1 MNRNSKVRVLA
12 GFIVVGLL
20 AGGAAVTVT
29 YAQQGGQRKGAMAG
43 RMEMMRR
50 GPMAGMRLGM
60 AQLGLSEQQKAD
72 VKKIL
77 QGYKEQFK
85 AIQAQVGP
93 ARRELADAIEV
104 GNDKEAIRGAAGKL
118 ATAQVD
124 AALLAGEVRSK
135 VFEVLTPEQKK
146 TAQDLKGR
154 ARQRI
159 EKLQALRKKRL
170 DF

>member
-29 YAQQGGQRKGAMAG
+29 YARQGGQRKGAMAG

-50 GPMAGMRLGM
+50 GPMAAMRL
-60 AQLGLSEQQKAD
+60 AQLGLTEPQKAQ
-72 VKKIL
+72 VKEIL
-77 QGYKEQFK
+77 QGYKERFK

-93 ARRELADAIEV
+93 ARRELANAIEV
-104 GNDKEAIRGAAGKL
+104 GNDKEVIRTAAVRL
-118 ATAQVD
+118 TTAQVD

-146 TAQDLKGR
+146 TAQDLKER

>member
-1 MNRNSKVRVLA
+1 MNRNSKIRVLA

-29 YAQQGGQRKGAMAG
+29 YARQGGQRKGAMAG
-43 RMEMMRR
+43 RMGMMRR
-50 GPMAGMRLGM
+50 GPLAAMRLGM
-60 AQLGLSEQQKAD
+60 AQLGLNEQQKAD

-77 QGYKEQFK
+77 QGHKDQFK
-85 AIQAQVGP
+85 ALQEQVGP
-93 ARRELADAIEV
+93 ARRALADAIESSDD
-104 GNDKEAIRGAAGKL
+104 GAIKTAAANL

-124 AALLAGEVRSK
+124 GALLAGKVRSE
-135 VFEVLTPEQKK
+135 VFGVLTPEQKLK
-146 TAQDLKGR
+146 AQELKGR

-159 EKLQALRKKRL
+159 EKLQTLRKKRL